1 MSQHLTFQQAVNY
14 LNEGF
19 NYKATGQSGTVTLK
33 NASQEDCLILQ
44 SEDGGE
50 RVSLFAPFLGSAH
63 SPEVQK
69 VLNMHLL
76 HLNGDLDTLG
86 PLRITLNTDANRYS
100 LCDGALMAKSVSD
113 FTEYL
118 QEVLRLAHYLHR
130 EIADVIAQAQR
141 DNELDSDESDNNANF
156 IKA

>member
-1 MSQHLTFQQAVNY
+1 MSQHLTFQQAIHY

-50 RVSLFAPFLGSAH
+50 RVSLFVPFLDGAH

-86 PLRITLNTDANRYS
+86 SLRITLNTDAGRYS
-100 LCDGALMAKSVSD
+100 LCDGALMAKSAAD

-130 EIADVIAQAQR
+130 EITDVIAQAQR
-141 DNELDSDESDNNANF
+141 DNELDSDESGNNTNF

>member
-19 NYKATGQSGTVTLK
+19 NYKATGKSGTVTLK

-50 RVSLFAPFLGSAH
+50 RVSLFAPFLERPQSL
-63 SPEVQK
+63 EVQK
-69 VLNMHLL
+69 ILNLHLL

-86 PLRITLNTDANRYS
+86 PLRITLNTDSNRYS
-100 LCDGALMAKSVSD
+100 LCDGALMAKSVAD

-130 EIADVIAQAQR
+130 EISDVMAQAQR
-141 DNELDSDESDNNANF
+141 ENELDFDGSDNNANF